1 VLPVKGRTL
10 ETLPHKSP
18 AAQLVMSLLMETMR
32 TESLRPAGIREL
44 PIVAGNLALDFAN
57 TVDDPLGPQR
67 FDHVADYQSLAAWSQ
82 RIGTVSAQSSATL
95 LHIAEDHP
103 RHAQS
108 TVRRGKD
115 LRAAINETFGAIV
128 EGHSPDTGWRQL
140 RPFVAEAIQHA
151 GVMSSSRQLSL
162 AWDSSELDSPL
173 WPVAEAAFRLL
184 IGPEMERLKRCVAC
198 PWLFV
203 DRSKN
208 HSRRWCSMEICGT
221 DEKMRRY
228 VTKRADRR

>member
-1 VLPVKGRTL
+1 M
-10 ETLPHKSP
+10 KSP
-18 AAQLVMSLLMETMR
+18 AVQLVMSLLMETMR

-103 RHAQS
+103 RHAES

-115 LRAAINETFGAIV
+115 LRAAINETFGAVV

-151 GVMSSSRQLSL
+151 GVMSSSPQL
-162 AWDSSELDSPL
+162 
-173 WPVAEAAFRLL
+173 
-184 IGPEMERLKRCVAC
+184 VAC
-198 PWLFV
+198 LGFV
-203 DRSKN
+203 GVGLAALAGGRGGLSAAHWSGDATAQTMCRLPLAV
-208 HSRRWCSMEICGT
+208 R
-221 DEKMRRY
+221 
-228 VTKRADRR
+228 